1 MKKGVKII
9 ISVLAVLLAGVIIL
23 DVTLLQNRKTETDE
37 ATTKE
42 VVLTTSLEDKYT
54 DPVELQARK
63 IIENMTLFE
72 KVDQM
77 LLYYIPKEEPLQKM
91 ERWQF
96 GGYILFSRNFENSTP
111 EETRQ
116 EISEY
121 QNAAKIPAFMA
132 VDEEGG
138 GVNRVSQYS
147 QYRSEPFKSGIRL
160 YQNGGWQ
167 AVIDDADDK
176 SKFMT
181 DLGINTVLAPVADVP
196 YSRSDYIY
204 GRAFST
210 DPEAVSEYITNVVT
224 TMNENNFLSC
234 VKHFPGYG
242 NNTNTH
248 TGFSVDT
255 RSWETFEERDLLPF
269 KAAVE
274 ADVPF
279 IMVAH
284 NIIDDFD
291 EGVPA
296 SLSKKLHNYIRED
309 MGFEGIIV
317 CDGLGM
323 SGVREYVGGDKGE
336 VAVQAVM
343 AGNDMICATD
353 VGIQARAIAAAVENG
368 RIKLSQ
374 IEDSVAR
381 ILMIK
386 IKYGLIA
393 EGDIP
398 NEGMIGDDSDKTTTA
413 KAAVEEDTAY
423 DNKEDIND
431 Y

>member
-1 MKKGVKII
+1 MKKSVKII
-9 ISVLAVLLAGVIIL
+9 IIILAVILAAVIALDVII
-23 DVTLLQNRKTETDE
+23 VQNRDDKAQSASEKNVS
-37 ATTKE
+37 TTA
-42 VVLTTSLEDKYT
+42 SLEEIYT
-54 DPVELQARK
+54 DPVELQARR
-63 IIENMTLFE
+63 IIENMSMFE

-77 LLYYIPKEEPLQKM
+77 LLYYIPKEEPLEKM

-111 EETRQ
+111 KETRQ
-116 EISEY
+116 EIAAY
-121 QNAAKIPAFMA
+121 QDVAKIPAFIA

-147 QYRSEPFKSGIRL
+147 QYRSEPFQAGIRL

-167 AVIDDADDK
+167 AVIDDARDK
-176 SKFMT
+176 SEFLA

-196 YSRSDYIY
+196 YSRADYIY
-204 GRAFST
+204 TRAFST
-210 DPEAVSEYITNVVT
+210 DAQAVSEYITNVVT
-224 TMNENNFLSC
+224 TMNDNSFLSC

-248 TGFSVDT
+248 TGSSVDT
-255 RSWETFEERDLLPF
+255 RSWESFEERDLLPF

-279 IMVAH
+279 IMVSH
-284 NIIDDFD
+284 NIIEDFD
-291 EGVPA
+291 PGVPA
-296 SLSKKLHNYIRED
+296 SLSKKLNTYIRED
-309 MGFEGIIV
+309 MGYDGIIV

-323 SGVREYVGGDKGE
+323 SGVRDYVGGDKGE
-336 VAVQAVM
+336 VAVQAVI
-343 AGNDMICATD
+343 AGNDMLCATD
-353 VGIQARAIAAAVENG
+353 VGVQARAIVKAVEDG
-368 RIKLSQ
+368 RIELSQ

-381 ILMIK
+381 ILMTK
-386 IKYGLIA
+386 IRYGLID

-398 NEGMIGDDSDKTTTA
+398 NLGMMGDDSDKTTTA
-413 KAAVEEDTAY
+413 DATTQSNTDY